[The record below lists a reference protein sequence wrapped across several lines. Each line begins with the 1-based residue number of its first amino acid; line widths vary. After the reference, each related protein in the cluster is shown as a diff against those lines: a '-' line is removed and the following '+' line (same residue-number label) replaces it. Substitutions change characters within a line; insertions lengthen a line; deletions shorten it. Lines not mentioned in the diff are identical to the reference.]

1 MRKWFQKF
9 RIGDE
14 SIEVEG
20 RERACSHDNK
30 QLQAVF
36 EQSSRQSMREVSQT
50 LGVNTGAVSRYLQSI
65 RKVKTSINSSLISS
79 LSIINIRDLKSA
91 QYFVCVTPIVPS

>member
-36 EQSSRQSMREVSQT
+36 EQSMREVSQT

-65 RKVKTSINSSLISS
+65 RKVKNSINSSLISS

-91 QYFVCVTPIVPS
+91 QYFACVTPIVPS